1 MHTLL
6 FGLKLQINLIM
17 KEDGIRILLVEDEFI
32 TLETLKTILAGM
44 NYQIAGEVMDADNA
58 LGVLEKGETDL
69 AILDINIKGNKDG
82 IWLAEQIQK
91 KYNIPFIFLTAFGD
105 QATVKRAINTE
116 PSGYIVKPFSK
127 VDIFTA
133 IEVALKNFARQNKTM
148 PIDDSSIEI
157 PGVVVND
164 SIFIR
169 DDYMFIKIKIEDILF
184 IKSDKNYL
192 DICLA
197 GKKHLVRGMLKD
209 FIKILPASFL
219 QVHRS
224 YAVNVRAVESF
235 GNNFLKVNNVEIPV
249 GKTYKDE
256 LRSRFNIFL
265 T

>member
-1 MHTLL
+1 M
-6 FGLKLQINLIM
+6 Q
-17 KEDGIRILLVEDEFI
+17 EDGIRILLVEDEFI
-32 TLETLKTILAGM
+32 TLETLKTILIGM
-44 NYQIAGEVMDADNA
+44 NYKISGEVMDASKA
-58 LGVLEKGETDL
+58 LEVLEKGETDP
-69 AILDINIKGNKDG
+69 AILDINIKGDKDG

-133 IEVALKNFARQNKTM
+133 IEVSLKNFAKQNKT
-148 PIDDSSIEI
+148 PQPAQPADDPPFEI
-157 PGVVVND
+157 PGIVVKD

-169 DDYMFIKIKIEDILF
+169 DDYMFVKIKIEDILF

-192 DICLA
+192 DVYLA

-209 FIKILPASFL
+209 FIKILPSNFL

-224 YAVNVRAVESF
+224 YVVNITAVESF
-235 GNNFLKVNNVEIPV
+235 GNSFLKINNAEIPV
-249 GKTYKDE
+249 GKAYKDE

-265 T
+265 MQ

>member
-1 MHTLL
+1 ME
-6 FGLKLQINLIM
+6 
-17 KEDGIRILLVEDEFI
+17 EDGIRILLVEDEFI
-32 TLETLKTILAGM
+32 TLETLKTILVGM
-44 NYQIAGEVMDADNA
+44 NYKISGEVMDASKA
-58 LGVLEKGETDL
+58 LEVLEKRETDL
-69 AILDINIKGNKDG
+69 AILDINIKGDKDG

-133 IEVALKNFARQNKTM
+133 IEVSLKNFARQNKTTQ
-148 PIDDSSIEI
+148 PADDPTIEI
-157 PGVVVND
+157 PGIVVKD

-169 DDYMFIKIKIEDILF
+169 DDYMFVKIKIEDILF

-192 DICLA
+192 DIYLA

-209 FIKILPASFL
+209 FINILPSNFL

-224 YAVNVRAVESF
+224 YAVNITAVESF
-235 GNNFLKVNNVEIPV
+235 GNSFLKINNVEIPV
-249 GKTYKDE
+249 GKAYKDE

-265 T
+265 M